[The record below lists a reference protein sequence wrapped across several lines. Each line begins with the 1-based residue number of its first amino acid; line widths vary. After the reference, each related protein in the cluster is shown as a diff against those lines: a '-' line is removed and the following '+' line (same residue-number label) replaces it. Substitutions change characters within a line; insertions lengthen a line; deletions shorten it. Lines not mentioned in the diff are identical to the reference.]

1 MFIYRNNNLFPLSKQ
16 FIPDDKVFNSLSDK
30 YLKLVLEPFI
40 RFSEDSNDDSSM
52 DMVLGVNPSSSPT
65 TSSSTTEKS
74 ASQQVKDFVLEMFR
88 HIQPDERDAMKQE
101 SGEKDM
107 TTDSR
112 EKLINKNYII
122 QELEKKDIPSLLEL
136 FKTVLISW
144 NRHSSTTV
152 RLLS

>member
-1 MFIYRNNNLFPLSKQ
+1 
-16 FIPDDKVFNSLSDK
+16 
-30 YLKLVLEPFI
+30 
-40 RFSEDSNDDSSM
+40 
-52 DMVLGVNPSSSPT
+52 
-65 TSSSTTEKS
+65 
-74 ASQQVKDFVLEMFR
+74 MFR
-88 HIQPDERDAMKQE
+88 HIQRNERDAMKQE

-112 EKLINKNYII
+112 EKLINENYII
-122 QELEKKDIPSLLEL
+122 DELEKKDIPSLLEF

>member
-1 MFIYRNNNLFPLSKQ
+1 
-16 FIPDDKVFNSLSDK
+16 
-30 YLKLVLEPFI
+30 
-40 RFSEDSNDDSSM
+40 
-52 DMVLGVNPSSSPT
+52 
-65 TSSSTTEKS
+65 
-74 ASQQVKDFVLEMFR
+74 MFR

>member
-1 MFIYRNNNLFPLSKQ
+1 MI
-16 FIPDDKVFNSLSDK
+16 
-30 YLKLVLEPFI
+30 LEPFI
-40 RFSEDSNDDSSM
+40 RFSKQSDDDSSM
-52 DMVLGVNPSSSPT
+52 DMVLTVDPSSSPT
-65 TSSSTTEKS
+65 TSSSTTEKY

-88 HIQPDERDAMKQE
+88 HIQRDEGNAMNQKR
-101 SGEKDM
+101 GEDDM

-112 EKLINKNYII
+112 EKLIDEDYIK
-122 QELEKKDIPSLLEL
+122 QELDKKDIPSLLEL